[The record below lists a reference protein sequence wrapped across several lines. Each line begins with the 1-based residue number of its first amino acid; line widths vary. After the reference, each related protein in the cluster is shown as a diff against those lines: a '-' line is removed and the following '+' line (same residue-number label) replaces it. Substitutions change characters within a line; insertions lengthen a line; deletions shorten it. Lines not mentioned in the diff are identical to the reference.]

1 MPRLFN
7 KVIGKNKKNPN
18 EALLQEPHT
27 VNDNYPNLTPI
38 QYVVGSGQSVG
49 MQRDHNE
56 DALFALTS
64 VLSDGKSEELF
75 GLFVIADG
83 MGGHRNGEVA
93 SSVSVRVVVKYVLD
107 QLYKVLLDPRHP
119 APAVGIQEIMTGAVN
134 EAQKAVLQHAP
145 GGGTTLTIALLLG
158 EQLTISHVGDSRA
171 YFVLPDGSLQQI
183 TRDHSLVQRLVDLKE
198 ISEEEANTHP
208 QKNVLLKAV
217 GQTEPFNSDTKTLQ
231 VPRDWR
237 LMLCSDGL
245 WGVVPAEG
253 MLSIF
258 QKNKDPIL
266 VCKLLVDEANRAG
279 GPDNISVIVAGIA
292 GSTSESGKP

>member
-7 KVIGKNKKNPN
+7 KILGKNKKIPN
-18 EALLQEPHT
+18 ERLLVQPPAVSDH
-27 VNDNYPNLTPI
+27 YPNVAPI
-38 QYVVGSGQSVG
+38 QYVAGSGQSVG

-64 VLSDGKSEELF
+64 VLSDGRSEELF
-75 GLFVIADG
+75 GLFIIADG

-93 SSVSVRVVVKYVLD
+93 SSVSVRVVVRYVLD
-107 QLYKVLLDPRHP
+107 QLYKVLLDPQHP
-119 APAVGIQEIMTGAVN
+119 TPAVGIQEILTGAVN
-134 EAQKAVLQHAP
+134 AAQKAVLQHAP

-171 YFVLPDGSLQQI
+171 YFVLPDGSMQQI
-183 TRDHSLVQRLVDLKE
+183 TKDHSLVQRLVDLKE
-198 ISEEEANTHP
+198 ISEEEASTHP

-217 GQTEPFNSDTKTLQ
+217 GQPEPFNSDIKTLQ

-253 MLSIF
+253 VVSIL
-258 QKNKDPIL
+258 QKEKDPVL
-266 VCKLLVDEANRAG
+266 ACKLLVEEANRAG
-279 GPDNISVIVAGIA
+279 GPDNISVIVVGIA
-292 GSTSESGKP
+292 GSSCESGKP